1 MKMNIQ
7 IPWPVYVVSLR
18 SAAVRRARCAETL
31 GRLGVSFDFFDAV
44 DGAALSEAEMAAVYD
59 AERNAREFKRPLSRG
74 EIGCALSHYELWKR
88 IAADEHGGAVILEDD
103 FEAAEQLPELLRQI
117 CSAPLE
123 NCMVKLFAL
132 GPVGGPQVALLSDGY
147 RLVMPDRVPG
157 QTLGYTVDRAAAAA
171 LAALALPMGRP
182 VDMEI
187 KHWWQFDVPVL
198 VVQPTALRVNL
209 KQTGSAIETDRK
221 KTRPGGGL
229 GWMTR
234 AMRNLRYQWA
244 YNVAAMQAAR
254 RGQQISRQFRA
265 RMIQKKREG
274 KMP

>member
-1 MKMNIQ
+1 MSIQ

-18 SAAVRRARCAETL
+18 SAVERRARCVEIL
-31 GRLGVSFDFFDAV
+31 GRLGISFEFFDAV
-44 DGAALSEAEMAAVYD
+44 EGAALSEAEIGAVYD
-59 AERNAREFKRPLSRG
+59 AGRNAREYKRPLSRG
-74 EIGCALSHYELWKR
+74 EIGCSLSHYELWKR
-88 IAADEHGGAVILEDD
+88 IAAGGSGGAVILEDD
-103 FEAAEQLPELLRQI
+103 FEAAEKLPELLREI
-117 CSAPLE
+117 CLAPLE
-123 NCMVKLFAL
+123 NFMVKLFAL
-132 GPVGGPQVALLSDGY
+132 RPVGGPQVAVLSNGY

-171 LAALALPMGRP
+171 LAALVLPMSRP

-187 KHWWQFDVPVL
+187 KHWWRFDVPVL

-209 KQTGSAIETDRK
+209 KETGSGIEAERK
-221 KTRPGGGL
+221 KARPGGGL

-234 AMRNLRYQWA
+234 MWRNVRYQWA
-244 YNVAAMQAAR
+244 YNLAAMQATG
-254 RGQQISRQFRA
+254 RGQRISRQFRA